1 MQPKAKRWCCKQC
14 ACQMMLHWKSS
25 KEDDSLIFS
34 IIHSLRSQVSR
45 PVPQASPV
53 HTGFKA
59 TGNRLPTEHP
69 AEKNLVQLGYFIGFL
84 HDVGETLSHFLSPFI
99 DSTALFWSNLFS
111 FFFLLFFSG
120 VGDGGFNFTIFF
132 FTFPCHFRL
141 RFTFL
146 LQVLLC
152 FDYHLWNQ
160 SGFFKQILVE
170 WKV

>member
-59 TGNRLPTEHP
+59 TGNRLSTEHP
-69 AEKNLVQLGYFIGFL
+69 AERNLVRLGYFIGFL
-84 HDVGETLSHFLSPFI
+84 HDVGETLSHCSSPLI
-99 DSTALFWSNLFS
+99 DSTALFWSNLLS
-111 FFFLLFFSG
+111 FFFSSFFCRGEGGGEDLTSPFFSLLSPA
-120 VGDGGFNFTIFF
+120 
-132 FTFPCHFRL
+132 TFVYDLHFCFKFCFVL
-141 RFTFL
+141 IIIYEINPVFL
-146 LQVLLC
+146 NKYL
-152 FDYHLWNQ
+152 
-160 SGFFKQILVE
+160 
-170 WKV
+170 